1 MLDGRIDMQGTV
13 KELRESGALEAI
25 TLEEAIEERREDEQK
40 ADEGEEAEAS
50 EVVQSEAAA
59 DGENADGDSPAKKT
73 KKARKLVKD
82 EERETGGVK
91 WKIYKT
97 YLKAS
102 SVFLFLS
109 YVILAPLIE
118 VNLQVI
124 LDLVCP
130 DSTCRVYAGLGLL
143 REVLDQGILIKF
155 FHVDIG

>member
-25 TLEEAIEERREDEQK
+25 TLEEAIEEQREDGQK
-40 ADEGEEAEAS
+40 ADEGEEAEAT
-50 EVVQSEAAA
+50 EVVQAEAAAA
-59 DGENADGDSPAKKT
+59 DGENTDGDSPGKKT

-102 SVFLFLS
+102 LVLFFFQLF
-109 YVILAPLIE
+109 VLLASLTE
-118 VNLQVI
+118 VNL
-124 LDLVCP
+124 
-130 DSTCRVYAGLGLL
+130 
-143 REVLDQGILIKF
+143 
-155 FHVDIG
+155 